1 MGAKDD
7 IAMDRKSDKK
17 LRKKKLK
24 SKKAEEAE
32 EHDDDQSVEELNVD
46 DIETDKKSDKK
57 RGKKKLKSKKAEEAE
72 EHDEDQLNSVEET
85 DVDDIETD
93 QKSDKKRKKK
103 VKSKKAEAEE
113 HEEQLKRLQETQADF
128 YEYMKEHDAGLLKF
142 DATEV
147 EDDADVEP
155 DTDVEDIEKQDTD
168 VKIPKKVNEQK
179 TITLAMVESWCDSIR
194 EDAKLG
200 AVRSILRAYR
210 TACHYGDD
218 TGDDQS
224 TKFSVMSSAVFN
236 EIMIF
241 VLSEMDGILRK
252 LLRFPE
258 DTRGTKETVLE
269 LTNTRPWK
277 NYNHLLKS
285 YLGNSLHVLNQMT
298 DTEMISFTLR
308 RLKHSSV
315 FLAAFPSLL
324 RKYIKVAL
332 HFWGT
337 GSGALP
343 VVSLLFL
350 RDLCIRIG
358 SDCVDDCI
366 KGMYKAY
373 VLNCQFV
380 NADKLRHI
388 FFLGNCFI
396 ELIGTDISASYQHAF
411 VFIRQLAMILREALN
426 TKTKEAFRKVYQ
438 WKFIHCLELWTGAVC
453 AYSSQSELRPVAY
466 PLAQIITGVARL
478 VPTARYIPLR
488 LRCVR
493 MLNRIAA
500 STGTFIPVSMLLVD
514 MLEMKELNRPPTGG
528 VGKGVDLR
536 TLLKVSKPAVKTR
549 AFQEACVY
557 SVVEE
562 LVEHLSQWSCSVAFF
577 ELSFIPTIRLRS
589 FSKSTKAERFRKE
602 MKQLISQIE
611 ANSEFVNK
619 KRASI
624 KFLPNDLAAASF
636 LEDEKKSGKSP
647 LLQYAEIIRQRAQQR
662 NESLVESDVIVGEN
676 SAVFGKNAPSSDEE
690 DDEDRI
696 EKGAAA
702 FNSSWLPG
710 SDPKEKEPEEEKTK
724 KKKRKRGGKSK
735 SEKKQEEDGAGEDDV
750 VEDFVLSSDEEE
762 EDDLFDIGA
771 DKDDDED
778 AADEITDP
786 ETKTSNKTSK
796 KTKGTYKTWHKTYK
810 KTKKKKARVA

>member
-7 IAMDRKSDKK
+7 KK
-17 LRKKKLK
+17 RVKKLK
-24 SKKAEEAE
+24 SKKVEADE
-32 EHDDDQSVEELNVD
+32 EHEEQLMSVEEIDVD
-46 DIETDKKSDKK
+46 DIATDQKTDKK
-57 RGKKKLKSKKAEEAE
+57 RGKK
-72 EHDEDQLNSVEET
+72 
-85 DVDDIETD
+85 
-93 QKSDKKRKKK
+93 
-103 VKSKKAEAEE
+103 VKSTKAEAEE
-113 HEEQLKRLQETQADF
+113 HEEQLKRLQEKDADF
-128 YEYMKEHDAGLLKF
+128 YQYMKEHDAELLKF
-142 DATEV
+142 DATEI
-147 EDDADVEP
+147 EDDTDVEP
-155 DTDVEDIEKQDTD
+155 DTDLEDTEKEGDDEAT
-168 VKIPKKVNEQK
+168 KMEIAKKVTEQK
-179 TITLAMVESWCDSIR
+179 TITASMVNSWSKSIKV
-194 EDAKLG
+194 DAKLG

-224 TKFSVMSSAVFN
+224 TKFSVMSSEVFN
-236 EIMIF
+236 KIMSY
-241 VLSEMDGILRK
+241 VLIEMDGILRK

-258 DTRGTKETVLE
+258 DTRGTKETILD
-269 LTNTRPWK
+269 LMNTRPWK
-277 NYNHLLKS
+277 NYNHLVKS

-298 DTEMISFTLR
+298 DTEMITYTLR

-337 GSGALP
+337 GSGALS

-350 RDLCIRIG
+350 RDLCIRLG
-358 SDCVDDCI
+358 SDCVDDCF

-380 NADKLRHI
+380 NADKLQHI
-388 FFLGNCFI
+388 SFLGNCFI
-396 ELIGTDISASYQHAF
+396 ELLGTDISAAYQHAF

-478 VPTARYIPLR
+478 VPTARYTPLR
-488 LRCVR
+488 IRCVR

-589 FSKSTKAERFRKE
+589 FFKSTKAERFRKE
-602 MKQLISQIE
+602 MKQLIIQIE

-624 KFLPNDLAAASF
+624 KFLPNDLASESF
-636 LEDEKKSGKSP
+636 LEDEKKAGKSP
-647 LLQYAEIIRQRAQQR
+647 LLQYMEIIRQRAQQR

-676 SAVFGKNAPSSDEE
+676 SAVFGKNAPSSDDE
-690 DDEDRI
+690 DDADRI
-696 EKGAAA
+696 EKGALA

-710 SDPKEKEPEEEKTK
+710 SDSKEKEPEEEQTK

-735 SEKKQEEDGAGEDDV
+735 TEKQQDEQGLGDDDV

-762 EDDLFDIGA
+762 EDDLFDIGG
-771 DKDDDED
+771 DKDEDD

-786 ETKTSNKTSK
+786 ETKTSNKNSK

-810 KTKKKKARVA
+810 KTKKKKPRVA

>member
-1 MGAKDD
+1 MGTKDD
-7 IAMDRKSDKK
+7 IAMDP
-17 LRKKKLK
+17 
-24 SKKAEEAE
+24 
-32 EHDDDQSVEELNVD
+32 
-46 DIETDKKSDKK
+46 ISDKK
-57 RGKKKLKSKKAEEAE
+57 REKKKL
-72 EHDEDQLNSVEET
+72 
-85 DVDDIETD
+85 
-93 QKSDKKRKKK
+93 
-103 VKSKKAEAEE
+103 KSKKAEAEE
-113 HEEQLKRLQETQADF
+113 HEEQHKRLQETVSDKKREKREKKKSKSKKAEAEEHAEQLKRLQETQADF
-128 YEYMKEHDAGLLKF
+128 YEYMKEHDEELLKF
-142 DATEV
+142 DANEF
-147 EDDADVEP
+147 EDDADLETEA
-155 DTDVEDIEKQDTD
+155 DTDVEDFVKQDVDDETP
-168 VKIPKKVNEQK
+168 KLETAKKVNEQK
-179 TITLAMVESWCDSIR
+179 TITSAMVDSWCKSIQ

-224 TKFSVMSSAVFN
+224 AKFSVMSSAVFN
-236 EIMIF
+236 KIMIF

-252 LLRFPE
+252 LLRLPA
-258 DTRGTKETVLE
+258 TGGMKGTIME
-269 LTNTRPWK
+269 LIHTRPWK
-277 NYNHLLKS
+277 NYNHLVKS

-298 DTEMISFTLR
+298 DTGMIAFTLR
-308 RLKHSSV
+308 RLRHSAV

-337 GSGALP
+337 GGGALP

-350 RDLCIRIG
+350 RDLCIRLG
-358 SDCVDDCI
+358 TDCVDDCI

-380 NADKLRHI
+380 NAVKLQHI
-388 FFLGNCFI
+388 SFLGNCLI
-396 ELIGTDISASYQHAF
+396 ELLGTDISASYQHAF

-466 PLAQIITGVARL
+466 PLAQIISGVARL

-488 LRCVR
+488 LRCVS

-514 MLEMKELNRPPTGG
+514 MLDMKELNRPPTGG

-536 TLLKVSKPAVKTR
+536 TLIKVSKPAVKTR

-562 LVEHLSQWSCSVAFF
+562 LVEHMSQWSYSIAFF
-577 ELSFIPTIRLRS
+577 ELSSIPILRLRG
-589 FSKSTKAERFRKE
+589 FYKTTKAERFRKE

-619 KRASI
+619 KRASVS
-624 KFLPNDLAAASF
+624 FLPNEPAAASF
-636 LEDEKKSGKSP
+636 LEDDKKAGQSP
-647 LLQYAEIIRQRAQQR
+647 LSQYAKIMRQRAKQR
-662 NESLVESDVIVGEN
+662 NESLVETDVIVGEN
-676 SAVFGKNAPSSDEE
+676 SAKFGKIAPSSDEE
-690 DDEDRI
+690 EDEADRN

-702 FNSSWLPG
+702 FSSGWLPG
-710 SDPKEKEPEEEKTK
+710 SDSKEKEVEEEKTK
-724 KKKRKRGGKSK
+724 QKKRKRKSK
-735 SEKKQEEDGAGEDDV
+735 TTEKKQVEEGAGEDDV
-750 VEDFVLSSDEEE
+750 VEDYVFSDDEEE
-762 EDDLFDIGA
+762 DLFDIGG
-771 DKDDDED
+771 DKDEDEDD

-786 ETKTSNKTSK
+786 ETKTSNNKNSN

-810 KTKKKKARVA
+810 KTKKKKKPRVA

>member
-1 MGAKDD
+1 MRLHSVCSVQYLHLVFVNTRFCHLPEWCIKKMGTKG
-7 IAMDRKSDKK
+7 MD
-17 LRKKKLK
+17 
-24 SKKAEEAE
+24 
-32 EHDDDQSVEELNVD
+32 Q
-46 DIETDKKSDKK
+46 ISDKK
-57 RGKKKLKSKKAEEAE
+57 RGKNKLKSKKKAE
-72 EHDEDQLNSVEET
+72 DV
-85 DVDDIETD
+85 VDDIAMD
-93 QKSDKKRKKK
+93 DKSDTKHGKNKL
-103 VKSKKAEAEE
+103 KSKKQEAEE
-113 HEEQLKRLQETQADF
+113 HEEQLKRLKETQAEF
-128 YEYMKEHDAGLLKF
+128 FEYMKEHDEDLLKF
-142 DATEV
+142 DAAEF
-147 EDDADVEP
+147 EDDADVEAE
-155 DTDVEDIEKQDTD
+155 TDLEDNEKQDVD
-168 VKIPKKVNEQK
+168 VAKKVNEQK
-179 TITLAMVESWCDSIR
+179 TITAAMVDSWCKLIK

-218 TGDDQS
+218 TGDDPS
-224 TKFSVMSSAVFN
+224 AKFSVMSSAVFN
-236 EIMIF
+236 KIMIF

-252 LLRFPE
+252 LLRLPATGGMK
-258 DTRGTKETVLE
+258 DTIME

-277 NYNHLLKS
+277 NYNHLVKS

-298 DTEMISFTLR
+298 DQGMISFTLR

-315 FLAAFPSLL
+315 FLSAFPSLL

-337 GSGALP
+337 GSSSIS

-350 RDLCIRIG
+350 RDLCIRLG
-358 SDCVDDCI
+358 TDCVDDCI

-380 NADKLRHI
+380 NAVKLQHI
-388 FFLGNCFI
+388 SFLGNCFI
-396 ELIGTDISASYQHAF
+396 ELLGTDISASYQHAF

-453 AYSSQSELRPVAY
+453 SYSSQSELRPVAY
-466 PLAQIITGVARL
+466 PLAQIISGVARL

-488 LRCVR
+488 LRCVS

-500 STGTFIPVSMLLVD
+500 STGTFIPVSMLLMD
-514 MLEMKELNRPPTGG
+514 MLDMKELNRPPTGG

-562 LVEHLSQWSCSVAFF
+562 LVEHLTQWSYSVAFF
-577 ELSFIPTIRLRS
+577 ELSSIPTLRLRS
-589 FSKSTKAERFRKE
+589 FYKSTKAERFRKE

-619 KRASI
+619 KRACVG
-624 KFLPNDLAAASF
+624 FQPNEPAAASF
-636 LEDEKKSGKSP
+636 LEDEKKAGESP
-647 LLQYAEIIRQRAQQR
+647 LSQYAMIIRQRAKQR
-662 NESLVESDVIVGEN
+662 NESLVESDVIVGED

-690 DDEDRI
+690 EDEADRN

-702 FNSSWLPG
+702 FSSSWLPG
-710 SDPKEKEPEEEKTK
+710 SDSKEKEAEEEEEKK
-724 KKKRKRGGKSK
+724 KPKKRKRKSQA
-735 SEKKQEEDGAGEDDV
+735 EKKQVEEGAGEDDV
-750 VEDFVLSSDEEE
+750 VEDFVFSSDE
-762 EDDLFDIGA
+762 EDDLFDIEG
-771 DKDDDED
+771 DKDEEDDVDDD
-778 AADEITDP
+778 AADEIAEP
-786 ETKTSNKTSK
+786 ETKKTSK
-796 KTKGTYKTWHKTYK
+796 KTKGTYKTWHKNYK
-810 KTKKKKARVA
+810 KTKNKKKARVA

>member
-1 MGAKDD
+1 MGVDQ
-7 IAMDRKSDKK
+7 ISEKK
-17 LRKKKLK
+17 RGKNKLK
-24 SKKAEEAE
+24 SKKKAE
-32 EHDDDQSVEELNVD
+32 DVVD
-46 DIETDKKSDKK
+46 DIAIDDKSDKK
-57 RGKKKLKSKKAEEAE
+57 HGKNKLKSKK
-72 EHDEDQLNSVEET
+72 Q
-85 DVDDIETD
+85 
-93 QKSDKKRKKK
+93 
-103 VKSKKAEAEE
+103 EAEE
-113 HEEQLKRLQETQADF
+113 HEEQLKRLKETQAEF
-128 YEYMKEHDAGLLKF
+128 FEYMKEHDEDLLKF
-142 DATEV
+142 DAAEF
-147 EDDADVEP
+147 EDDADVEAE
-155 DTDVEDIEKQDTD
+155 TDLEDNEKQDVD
-168 VKIPKKVNEQK
+168 VAKKVNEQK
-179 TITLAMVESWCDSIR
+179 TITAAMVDSWCKLIK

-218 TGDDQS
+218 TGDDPS
-224 TKFSVMSSAVFN
+224 AKFSVMSSAVFN
-236 EIMIF
+236 KIMIF

-252 LLRFPE
+252 LLRLPATGGMK
-258 DTRGTKETVLE
+258 DTIME

-277 NYNHLLKS
+277 NYNHLVKS

-298 DTEMISFTLR
+298 DQGMISFTLR

-315 FLAAFPSLL
+315 FLSAFPSLL

-337 GSGALP
+337 GSSSIS

-350 RDLCIRIG
+350 RDLCIRLG
-358 SDCVDDCI
+358 TDCVDDCI

-380 NADKLRHI
+380 NAVKLQHI
-388 FFLGNCFI
+388 SFLGNCFI
-396 ELIGTDISASYQHAF
+396 ELLGTDISASYQHAF

-453 AYSSQSELRPVAY
+453 SYSSQSELRPVAY
-466 PLAQIITGVARL
+466 PLAQIISGVARL

-488 LRCVR
+488 LRCVS

-500 STGTFIPVSMLLVD
+500 STGTFIPVSMLLMD
-514 MLEMKELNRPPTGG
+514 MLDMKELNRPPTGG

-562 LVEHLSQWSCSVAFF
+562 LVEHLTQWSYSVAFF
-577 ELSFIPTIRLRS
+577 ELSSIPTLRLRS
-589 FSKSTKAERFRKE
+589 FYKSTKAERFRKE

-619 KRASI
+619 KRACVG
-624 KFLPNDLAAASF
+624 FQPNEPAAASF
-636 LEDEKKSGKSP
+636 LEDEKKAGESP
-647 LLQYAEIIRQRAQQR
+647 LSQYAVIIRQRAKQR
-662 NESLVESDVIVGEN
+662 NESLVESDVIVGED

-690 DDEDRI
+690 EDEADRN

-702 FNSSWLPG
+702 FSSSWLPG
-710 SDPKEKEPEEEKTK
+710 SDSKYPNVDWVTGLGEKEAEEEEEKK
-724 KKKRKRGGKSK
+724 KPKKRKRKSQA
-735 SEKKQEEDGAGEDDV
+735 EKKQVEEGAGEDDV
-750 VEDFVLSSDEEE
+750 VEDFVFSSDE
-762 EDDLFDIGA
+762 EDDLFDIEG
-771 DKDDDED
+771 DKDEEDDVDDD
-778 AADEITDP
+778 AADEIAEP
-786 ETKTSNKTSK
+786 ETKKTSK
-796 KTKGTYKTWHKTYK
+796 KTKGTYKTWHKNYK
-810 KTKKKKARVA
+810 KTKNKKKARVA

>member
-1 MGAKDD
+1 M
-7 IAMDRKSDKK
+7 
-17 LRKKKLK
+17 
-24 SKKAEEAE
+24 
-32 EHDDDQSVEELNVD
+32 
-46 DIETDKKSDKK
+46 
-57 RGKKKLKSKKAEEAE
+57 
-72 EHDEDQLNSVEET
+72 
-85 DVDDIETD
+85 D
-93 QKSDKKRKKK
+93 QKSDTKRVKKS
-103 VKSKKAEAEE
+103 KSKKAEAEE

-128 YEYMKEHDAGLLKF
+128 YEYMKEHDKELLKF
-142 DATEV
+142 GAADF
-147 EDDADVEP
+147 EDDADVEA
-155 DTDVEDIEKQDTD
+155 DTDLEDTEKED
-168 VKIPKKVNEQK
+168 VDETPKLEIAKKGTEQK
-179 TITLAMVESWCDSIR
+179 TITSAMVDSWCKLIR

-200 AVRSILRAYR
+200 GVRSILRAYR

-236 EIMIF
+236 KIMIF

-252 LLRFPE
+252 LLRF
-258 DTRGTKETVLE
+258 DETEGMGDVI
-269 LTNTRPWK
+269 NTRPWK
-277 NYNHLLKS
+277 NYNHLVKS

-298 DTEMISFTLR
+298 DTAMISFTLR
-308 RLKHSSV
+308 RLKHSSD
-315 FLAAFPSLL
+315 FLSAFPSLR

-337 GSGALP
+337 GGGALP

-350 RDLCIRIG
+350 RNLCLSLG
-358 SDCVDDCI
+358 SDTVDDCV

-380 NADKLRHI
+380 NAVKLQHI
-388 FFLGNCFI
+388 SFLGNCVI
-396 ELIGTDISASYQHAF
+396 ELLGTDISASYQHAF

-453 AYSSQSELRPVAY
+453 EYNSQSGLRPVAY
-466 PLAQIITGVARL
+466 PLAQIISGVARL

-488 LRCVR
+488 LRCVS

-514 MLEMKELNRPPTGG
+514 MLDMKELNRPPTGG

-536 TLLKVSKPAVKTR
+536 TLLKVSKQSVKTR

-562 LVEHLSQWSCSVAFF
+562 LVEHLTQWSYSVAFF

-624 KFLPNDLAAASF
+624 NFLPNDIAAASF
-636 LEDEKKSGKSP
+636 LKDEKEARKSP
-647 LLQYAEIIRQRAQQR
+647 LSQYAEIIRLRAKKR

-690 DDEDRI
+690 DDEDKN

-702 FNSSWLPG
+702 FSSSWLPG
-710 SDPKEKEPEEEKTK
+710 SDAKEKESEEEKTK
-724 KKKRKRGGKSK
+724 KKKRKRGRKSQT
-735 SEKKQEEDGAGEDDV
+735 EKKQDEEGDAGEDDV

-762 EDDLFDIGA
+762 EEDDLFDIGG
-771 DKDDDED
+771 DKDEEEDDE

-786 ETKTSNKTSK
+786 EPKKNSK
-796 KTKGTYKTWHKTYK
+796 KTKGTYKTWHKAYK
-810 KTKKKKARVA
+810 KTKKKKPRVA

>member
-1 MGAKDD
+1 MGTK
-7 IAMDRKSDKK
+7 
-17 LRKKKLK
+17 
-24 SKKAEEAE
+24 
-32 EHDDDQSVEELNVD
+32 
-46 DIETDKKSDKK
+46 
-57 RGKKKLKSKKAEEAE
+57 
-72 EHDEDQLNSVEET
+72 
-85 DVDDIETD
+85 DDIETD
-93 QKSDKKRKKK
+93 QMSAKKRGKKVKSKKAEAEEHEEQLKMGTKDDIEPDQMSAKKRGKK

-128 YEYMKEHDAGLLKF
+128 YEYMKEHDEELLKF
-142 DATEV
+142 DAAEFQ
-147 EDDADVEP
+147 DDADVEADA
-155 DTDVEDIEKQDTD
+155 DTDVEDTEKQSVDETP
-168 VKIPKKVNEQK
+168 KLEIAKKVNEQK
-179 TITLAMVESWCDSIR
+179 TITAAMVDSWCKSIR

-224 TKFSVMSSAVFN
+224 AKFSVMSSAVFN
-236 EIMIF
+236 KIMIF

-252 LLRFPE
+252 LLRLPE
-258 DTRGTKETVLE
+258 TGGMKDTIVEV
-269 LTNTRPWK
+269 TNTRPWK
-277 NYNHLLKS
+277 NYNHLVKS

-298 DTEMISFTLR
+298 DTGMITFTLR

-315 FLAAFPSLL
+315 FLSAFPSLS

-337 GSGALP
+337 GTSAIS

-350 RDLCIRIG
+350 RDMCIRIG
-358 SDCVDDCI
+358 TDCIDDCI

-380 NADKLRHI
+380 NAAKLQHI
-388 FFLGNCFI
+388 SFLGNSVI
-396 ELIGTDISASYQHAF
+396 EFLGTDISASYQHAF

-453 AYSSQSELRPVAY
+453 AYSKSELRPVAY
-466 PLAQIITGVARL
+466 PLAQIISGVARL

-488 LRCVR
+488 LRCVS
-493 MLNRIAA
+493 MLNRIAS
-500 STGTFIPVSMLLVD
+500 STGTFIPVSMLLMD
-514 MLEMKELNRPPTGG
+514 MLDMKELNRPPSGG

-562 LVEHLSQWSCSVAFF
+562 LVEHLSQWSYSVAFL

-589 FSKSTKAERFRKE
+589 FYKTTKAERFRKE

-611 ANSEFVNK
+611 ANSDFVNK

-624 KFLPNDLAAASF
+624 NFVPNEPAAKFF
-636 LEDEKKSGKSP
+636 LEDDKKAGKSP
-647 LLQYAEIIRQRAQQR
+647 LSQYAKIIRQRAQQR

-690 DDEDRI
+690 EDEADRI

-702 FNSSWLPG
+702 FSSSWLPG
-710 SDPKEKEPEEEKTK
+710 SDSKEKEVEEEKIK
-724 KKKRKRGGKSK
+724 KKKRKRKSK
-735 SEKKQEEDGAGEDDV
+735 TEQKKQDEEGGAEDDV

-762 EDDLFDIGA
+762 DDLFDIGG
-771 DKDDDED
+771 DNDEDDD
-778 AADEITDP
+778 ATDEIADA
-786 ETKTSNKTSK
+786 ETKTSTKNSK
-796 KTKGTYKTWHKTYK
+796 KVKGTYKTWHKNYK
-810 KTKKKKARVA
+810 KTKKKKPRAA

>member
-1 MGAKDD
+1 MVQ
-7 IAMDRKSDKK
+7 KSDKK
-17 LRKKKLK
+17 RGKKLK
-24 SKKAEEAE
+24 SKKAEPE
-32 EHDDDQSVEELNVD
+32 EHEDSIEELNVD
-46 DIETDKKSDKK
+46 
-57 RGKKKLKSKKAEEAE
+57 
-72 EHDEDQLNSVEET
+72 
-85 DVDDIETD
+85 DDIETD

-113 HEEQLKRLQETQADF
+113 HEEQLKRLQETQAEF
-128 YEYMKEHDAGLLKF
+128 FEYMKEHDAELLKF
-142 DATEV
+142 DATEI

-155 DTDVEDIEKQDTD
+155 DTDVEDGEKKSDEETPNLE
-168 VKIPKKVNEQK
+168 IAKKVNVQK
-179 TITLAMVESWCDSIR
+179 TITLAMVESWRESIQK
-194 EDAKLG
+194 DGKLG
-200 AVRSILRAYR
+200 SVRSILRAYR

-218 TGDDQS
+218 TGDDQT

-241 VLSEMDGILRK
+241 VLNEMDGILRK

-258 DTRGTKETVLE
+258 DTRGTKETVLD

-277 NYNHLLKS
+277 NYNHLVKS

-298 DTEMISFTLR
+298 DTGMITFTLR

-337 GSGALP
+337 GSGSLP

-350 RDLCIRIG
+350 RDLCIRLG

-396 ELIGTDISASYQHAF
+396 ELLGTDISASYQHAF

-453 AYSSQSELRPVAY
+453 AYSSQAELRPVAY

-488 LRCVR
+488 IRCVR

-589 FSKSTKAERFRKE
+589 FCKSTKAERFRKE

-611 ANSEFVNK
+611 ATSEFVNK

-624 KFLPNDLAAASF
+624 KFLPNDLAAGSF
-636 LEDEKKSGKSP
+636 LEDEKKAGKSP

-676 SAVFGKNAPSSDEE
+676 SAVFGKNIPSSDDE
-690 DDEDRI
+690 DDEDKI

-710 SDPKEKEPEEEKTK
+710 SDSKEKEPEEEKTK

-735 SEKKQEEDGAGEDDV
+735 SEKKQDEDGAGEDDV

-762 EDDLFDIGA
+762 DDLFDIGE
-771 DKDDDED
+771 DKDDEED
-778 AADEITDP
+778 AAHEIADP
-786 ETKTSNKTSK
+786 ETKTSNKK
-796 KTKGTYKTWHKTYK
+796 KTKGTYKTWHKAYK